1 MTVHTNKRGLVLQIG
16 IGIAIFVLGFIGE
29 IHIGVPWWS
38 GITFLTAGI
47 LLIVLVVK
55 QLQILEVFAFAATII
70 SILVA
75 IAGIIFYILE
85 FSLYGTLD
93 DPYVHDT
100 ASDRALLLSYTVD
113 CVILALL
120 AFELGLSIWILSS
133 FVYANKKTRHASRQP
148 KA

>member
-1 MTVHTNKRGLVLQIG
+1 MNQRILLSDEWKTQFTKAKPRVPAVLQIG

-55 QLQILEVFAFAATII
+55 QLQIL
-70 SILVA
+70 
-75 IAGIIFYILE
+75 
-85 FSLYGTLD
+85 
-93 DPYVHDT
+93 
-100 ASDRALLLSYTVD
+100 DRALLLSYTVD